1 MHEESESM
9 TEVSDIAE
17 GCTTTVCSDKIQS
30 RAVRQAHQMIG
41 GPRPSKV
48 ACCMLEQ
55 HVRAHVL
62 AVRNLFQTDAVQQ
75 WQVTPWKTRAV
86 LKTMMTRES

>member
-9 TEVSDIAE
+9 TEESDIAE
-17 GCTTTVCSDKIQS
+17 GCTTTVAATRSNPRQS
-30 RAVRQAHQMIG
+30 GMQQMIG

-55 HVRAHVL
+55 HVHAHVL